1 MIKNVEEI
9 EAGIENYNPA
19 AIILDLQFKE
29 DRTAGA
35 EMVQIIRRSSEIGCP
50 IIVLTV
56 HDDFDARLA
65 AVRANS
71 NYFVTKPVTLTKI
84 VHLLDNLTATAE
96 TQPERIMIIDD
107 DPDIR
112 DYVQNSLQAAGMIVE
127 TVSDPT
133 TTLEEMKE
141 FSPEL
146 LLVDLHMPECNGKE
160 LAAIIRQKPEFS
172 AIPIVYLSSE
182 NDTAAQY
189 DAMSVGADDFLTKPI
204 NPRILA
210 PAVRLRVARFR
221 VLCDL
226 MARDSLTGL
235 FNHATTK
242 QLLETELF
250 RAHRAD
256 TEVTFAM
263 LDIDHF
269 KVVNDTYGHST
280 GDTVIKLLSSILTH
294 RLRHGDVVGRL
305 GGEEFGV
312 ILPGTSVDQAHTVM
326 EAVRVGFEEISQNVA
341 GSDAP
346 ITLSCGIAAF
356 PQCESAVELC
366 EAADLALYE
375 GKHAGR
381 NITVLAKPR
390 NRYRPET
397 PDVPADK
404 TKVDMG
410 DAPIERRRSASLADF
425 KDSLVI
431 DDNSMICE
439 FIRPF
444 AESAGFRVEPVTDPM
459 LFPGLY
465 HAKIKLIVLDLHMPG
480 MDGIEILR
488 FLGINKYRGAIVLI
502 SGYDQEILASARILA
517 RKQELNII
525 AALRKPIIQDELK
538 RALKTAYEEPG
549 RSQFDAVNDTAR
561 DLPSVPELRDAINN
575 DLLEVYYQPKV
586 SLPTKTVLG
595 VEVLVRWQHPQYG
608 FIPPDYFVPLA
619 ERNNLIGKLTLLV
632 LNQVF
637 AQRKHLSHG
646 DESLMVSVNISEQ
659 CFSDLD
665 FPETI
670 SGILTE
676 AGQSFSH
683 FVLELTETSLAT
695 DTIYIMDVLTRLRL
709 KGFQISIDDFGTGH
723 SSLTRLSDLPF
734 NEIKIDKSFVGKA
747 DKDPVARA
755 IVKNTIDL
763 GKSMGLS
770 IVAEG
775 AETQE
780 QINMLESLGCDIV
793 QGFFFSKALPVHEF
807 RQWLKNY
814 ETSAKVKD
822 LASSEKFVDGYRD
835 R

>member
-1 MIKNVEEI
+1 M
-9 EAGIENYNPA
+9 
-19 AIILDLQFKE
+19 
-29 DRTAGA
+29 
-35 EMVQIIRRSSEIGCP
+35 
-50 IIVLTV
+50 
-56 HDDFDARLA
+56 
-65 AVRANS
+65 
-71 NYFVTKPVTLTKI
+71 
-84 VHLLDNLTATAE
+84 
-96 TQPERIMIIDD
+96 
-107 DPDIR
+107 
-112 DYVQNSLQAAGMIVE
+112 
-127 TVSDPT
+127 
-133 TTLEEMKE
+133 
-141 FSPEL
+141 
-146 LLVDLHMPECNGKE
+146 
-160 LAAIIRQKPEFS
+160 
-172 AIPIVYLSSE
+172 
-182 NDTAAQY
+182 
-189 DAMSVGADDFLTKPI
+189 
-204 NPRILA
+204 
-210 PAVRLRVARFR
+210 
-221 VLCDL
+221 
-226 MARDSLTGL
+226 
-235 FNHATTK
+235 
-242 QLLETELF
+242 
-250 RAHRAD
+250 
-256 TEVTFAM
+256 
-263 LDIDHF
+263 
-269 KVVNDTYGHST
+269 
-280 GDTVIKLLSSILTH
+280 
-294 RLRHGDVVGRL
+294 
-305 GGEEFGV
+305 
-312 ILPGTSVDQAHTVM
+312 
-326 EAVRVGFEEISQNVA
+326 
-341 GSDAP
+341 
-346 ITLSCGIAAF
+346 
-356 PQCESAVELC
+356 
-366 EAADLALYE
+366 
-375 GKHAGR
+375 
-381 NITVLAKPR
+381 
-390 NRYRPET
+390 
-397 PDVPADK
+397 
-404 TKVDMG
+404 
-410 DAPIERRRSASLADF
+410 
-425 KDSLVI
+425 
-431 DDNSMICE
+431 
-439 FIRPF
+439 
-444 AESAGFRVEPVTDPM
+444 
-459 LFPGLY
+459 
-465 HAKIKLIVLDLHMPG
+465 
-480 MDGIEILR
+480 
-488 FLGINKYRGAIVLI
+488 
-502 SGYDQEILASARILA
+502 
-517 RKQELNII
+517 
-525 AALRKPIIQDELK
+525 RKPIIQDELK